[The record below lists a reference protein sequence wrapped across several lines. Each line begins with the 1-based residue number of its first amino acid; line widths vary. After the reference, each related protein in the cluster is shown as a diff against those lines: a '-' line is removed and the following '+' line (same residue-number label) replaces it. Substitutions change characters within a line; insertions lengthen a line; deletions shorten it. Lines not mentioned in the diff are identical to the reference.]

1 MTSPFFV
8 HESATPPRQAPRGD
22 EPSRAVACSRN
33 IKPIMRRVYFIWVVR
48 TATQPL
54 ARVLLTVICVYEI
67 LIEVSMRNVYSN
79 AKLSGN
85 SLFFAKSAFLNT
97 DILIQGSI
105 VGAVLL
111 SVSFGRDITRGIRS
125 NLPSPLRVIEFVRPW
140 SKV

>member
-1 MTSPFFV
+1 MTPSLFV
-8 HESATPPRQAPRGD
+8 HESTAP
-22 EPSRAVACSRN
+22 ACSSN
-33 IKPIMRRVYFIWVVR
+33 IKPVMRRVYVIWAIR
-48 TATQPL
+48 TVSQPL
-54 ARVLLTVICVYEI
+54 GRVLLALICVYEI

-79 AKLSGN
+79 AKISGN

-125 NLPSPLRVIEFVRPW
+125 NLPSPLRVIEFVKPW
-140 SKV
+140 SKA